1 MKKAGILTLFGEYNF
16 GNRLQNYAV
25 QQVLRKEG
33 LEAETIKYIGLE
45 DDVPVIRNQKDESRL
60 KKFKKFN
67 ENIEFADE
75 ILYKEYEVPEKFKND
90 YDYIVMGSDQ
100 IWNFTFD
107 KIFSNKALG
116 TFVPKEKS
124 ISFSASFGVDYTP
137 EDGSNLYKL
146 CKDGLN
152 DIKSISVRESA
163 GKEIV
168 KKLTGRDDVE
178 VLIDPTM
185 MLDESDWEKVM
196 KKPENLKPD
205 KYILKSFLGDVSND
219 VWKELKRVAE
229 ENECEI
235 IDISDKNSPYYDMGP
250 AEFLYLEKNAFLVVT
265 DSFHSCVFS
274 IIFSTPF
281 VVFKRE
287 GGDLESMYSRIETLL
302 ETFDMKNRVFNKKI
316 TADILDNDY
325 SKAHEILKKEQTR
338 VKDFLNTAFKYN

>member
-1 MKKAGILTLFGEYNF
+1 MKRAGIVTLFGEYNF

-25 QQVLRKEG
+25 QQVLRKNG
-33 LEAETIKYIGLE
+33 LDAETIKYIGLE
-45 DDVPVIRNQKDESRL
+45 DDVPVIRNEKDESRL
-60 KKFKKFN
+60 KKFKSFN

-75 ILYKEYEVPEKFKND
+75 ILYKEYEAPKRFAED

-107 KIFSNKALG
+107 KIFSDKALG
-116 TFVPKEKS
+116 TFAPKEKRV
-124 ISFSASFGVDYTP
+124 SFSASFGVDYVP
-137 EDGSNLYKL
+137 EEGSSLYEL
-146 CKDGLN
+146 CKNGLN

-168 KKLTGRDDVE
+168 KKLTGRDDAE

-185 MLDESDWEKVM
+185 MLDESEWEKVM
-196 KKPENLKPD
+196 KKPENLKTD

-219 VWKELKRVAE
+219 VWKELRRVAD
-229 ENECEI
+229 ENDCEI

-250 AEFLYLEKNAFLVVT
+250 AEFLYLEKNAFLVAT

-281 VVFKRE
+281 VIFKRQSK
-287 GGDLESMYSRIETLL
+287 DLQSMYSRIETLL

-325 SKAHEILKKEQTR
+325 SKAHEILKHEQAR
-338 VKDFLNTAFKYN
+338 VNDFLSTAFE

>member
-1 MKKAGILTLFGEYNF
+1 MKKAGIVTLFGEYNF

-25 QQVLRKEG
+25 QQVLRNKG

-45 DDVPVIRNQKDESRL
+45 DDVPVIRNEKDESRL

-75 ILYKEYEVPEKFKND
+75 ILYKEHEVPERFKSD

-107 KIFSNKALG
+107 KIFSDKALG
-116 TFVPKEKS
+116 TFVPKEKRV
-124 ISFSASFGVDYTP
+124 SFSASFGVDYAP
-137 EDGSNLYKL
+137 EKGSNLYEL
-146 CKDGLN
+146 CKNGLN

-168 KKLTGRDDVE
+168 GKLTGRDDVE

-185 MLDESDWEKVM
+185 MLDKSEWEKVM
-196 KKPENLKPD
+196 KKPESLKTD
-205 KYILKSFLGDVSND
+205 KYILKSFLGDVSSD

-250 AEFLYLEKNAFLVVT
+250 AEFLYLEKNAFLVAT

-281 VVFKRE
+281 IVFERE
-287 GGDLESMYSRIETLL
+287 GGNLQSMYSRIETLL
-302 ETFDMKNRVFNKKI
+302 ETFNMENRVFNKKI

-325 SKAHEILKKEQTR
+325 SKAYEILQKEQTR
-338 VKDFLNTAFKYN
+338 VNNFLDTAFE

>member
-1 MKKAGILTLFGEYNF
+1 MKKAGIVTLFGEYNF

-25 QQVLRKEG
+25 QQVLRNKG

-45 DDVPVIRNQKDESRL
+45 DDVPVIRNEKDESRL

-75 ILYKEYEVPEKFKND
+75 ILYKEHEVPERFKSD

-107 KIFSNKALG
+107 KIFSDKALG
-116 TFVPKEKS
+116 TFVPREKRV
-124 ISFSASFGVDYTP
+124 SFSASFGVDYAP
-137 EDGSNLYKL
+137 EKGSNLYEL
-146 CKDGLN
+146 CKNGLN

-168 KKLTGRDDVE
+168 GKLTGRDDVE

-185 MLDESDWEKVM
+185 MLDKSEWEKVM
-196 KKPENLKPD
+196 KKPESLKTD
-205 KYILKSFLGDVSND
+205 KYILKSFLGDVSSD

-250 AEFLYLEKNAFLVVT
+250 AEFLYLEKNAFLVAT

-281 VVFKRE
+281 IVFERE
-287 GGDLESMYSRIETLL
+287 GGNLQSMYSRIETLL
-302 ETFDMKNRVFNKKI
+302 ETFNMENRVFNKKI

-325 SKAHEILKKEQTR
+325 SKAYEILQKEQTR
-338 VKDFLNTAFKYN
+338 VNNFLDTAFE

>member
-25 QQVLRKEG
+25 QEVLKGKG
-33 LEAETIKYIGLE
+33 LNVETIKYIGLE
-45 DDVPVIRNQKDESRL
+45 DDVPVIRNEKDESRL
-60 KKFKKFN
+60 KKFKNFN
-67 ENIEFADE
+67 KNIEFAKE
-75 ILYKEYEVPEKFKND
+75 ILYKEYEAPKRFAEY

-107 KIFSNKALG
+107 KIFSDKALG
-116 TFVPKEKS
+116 TFVPKEKR

-137 EDGSNLYKL
+137 EKDSDLYDL
-146 CKDGLN
+146 CKNGLN
-152 DIKSISVRESA
+152 DIKYISVRETA

-168 KKLTGRDDVE
+168 KKLTGRDDIV
-178 VLIDPTM
+178 VLVDPTM
-185 MLDESDWEKVM
+185 MLDKSEWEKVM
-196 KKPENLKPD
+196 KRPESLKTD

-219 VWKELKRVAE
+219 VWKELKRVAK
-229 ENECEI
+229 ENDCEI

-265 DSFHSCVFS
+265 DSFHSCIFS
-274 IIFSTPF
+274 ILFSTPF

-287 GGDLESMYSRIETLL
+287 GGNLKNMYSRIETLL

-316 TADILDNDY
+316 TDDILDNNY
-325 SKAHEILKKEQTR
+325 SKAYEILDKER
-338 VKDFLNTAFKYN
+338 VKVNDFLNSAFEK

>member
-1 MKKAGILTLFGEYNF
+1 MKKAGIVTLFGEYNF

-25 QQVLRKEG
+25 QQVLRNKG

-45 DDVPVIRNQKDESRL
+45 DDVPVIRNEKDESRL

-75 ILYKEYEVPEKFKND
+75 ILYKEHEVPERFKSD

-107 KIFSNKALG
+107 KIFSDKALG
-116 TFVPKEKS
+116 TFVPKEKRV
-124 ISFSASFGVDYTP
+124 SFSASFGVDYAP
-137 EDGSNLYKL
+137 EKGSNLYEL
-146 CKDGLN
+146 CKNGLN

-168 KKLTGRDDVE
+168 GKLTGRDDVE

-185 MLDESDWEKVM
+185 MLDKSEWEKVM
-196 KKPENLKPD
+196 KKPESLKTD
-205 KYILKSFLGDVSND
+205 KYILKSFLGDVSSD

-250 AEFLYLEKNAFLVVT
+250 AEFLYLEKNAFLVAT

-281 VVFKRE
+281 IVFERE
-287 GGDLESMYSRIETLL
+287 GGNLQSMYSRIETLL
-302 ETFDMKNRVFNKKI
+302 ETFNMENRVFNKKI
-316 TADILDNDY
+316 TADILDSDY
-325 SKAHEILKKEQTR
+325 SKAYEILQKEQTR
-338 VKDFLNTAFKYN
+338 VNNFLDTAFE

>member
-1 MKKAGILTLFGEYNF
+1 MKRAGIVTLFGEYNF

-25 QQVLRKEG
+25 QQVLRKNG
-33 LEAETIKYIGLE
+33 LDAETIKYIGLE
-45 DDVPVIRNQKDESRL
+45 DDVPVIRNEKDERRL
-60 KKFKKFN
+60 KKFKSFN

-75 ILYKEYEVPEKFKND
+75 ILYKEYEAPKKFAED

-107 KIFSNKALG
+107 KIFSDKALG
-116 TFVPKEKS
+116 TFVPKEKRV
-124 ISFSASFGVDYTP
+124 SFSASFGVDYVP
-137 EDGSNLYKL
+137 EEGSSLYEL
-146 CKDGLN
+146 CKNGLN

-168 KKLTGRDDVE
+168 KKLTGRDDAE

-185 MLDESDWEKVM
+185 MLDESEWEKVM
-196 KKPENLKPD
+196 KKPENLKTD

-219 VWKELKRVAE
+219 VWKELRRVAD
-229 ENECEI
+229 ENDCEI

-250 AEFLYLEKNAFLVVT
+250 AEFLYLEKNAFLVAT

-281 VVFKRE
+281 VIFKRQSK
-287 GGDLESMYSRIETLL
+287 DLQSMYSRIETLL

-325 SKAHEILKKEQTR
+325 SKAHEILKHEQAR
-338 VKDFLNTAFKYN
+338 VNDFLSTAFE